1 MSLLPFSD
9 ALRCLLLSVFQH
21 FQDWRANVYTHAQK
35 LLLVVNKPSSICVIL
50 LISATEI
57 WQRVLGTGYWVLVP
71 FDAVWAS
78 YLIYPSEKRKTC
90 SHAACLN
97 FPLVSR
103 FAFVVSVNC
112 RILKTHKIALCLP
125 CQYSSYPL
133 HRPSPAFFFF
143 LFFGLSSGVNL
154 CKAP

>member
-1 MSLLPFSD
+1 M
-9 ALRCLLLSVFQH
+9 LSVACCFL
-21 FQDWRANVYTHAQK
+21 FFSISRTGGPMFTHTLK
-35 LLLVVNKPSSICVIL
+35 NFCWSSTNHQAFALYCL
-50 LISATEI
+50 SATEI

-133 HRPSPAFFFF
+133 HRPAFFFF
-143 LFFGLSSGVNL
+143 VFWLILWRKFMQGALVRGH
-154 CKAP
+154 KTRT